1 MEIALY
7 LLVVFVAVFTQSLV
21 GFGTAMVGMPLLVS
35 LVGIQIASPLV
46 AMIGLTVEVILVIR
60 YWDKLN
66 LRVVWRL
73 IAAAIVGIPLGVMM
87 LKRVDE
93 TIVLTILGV
102 VIVSYAVY
110 GLLKLKLPRLDAAFW
125 PYLVGFLSGVLGGA
139 YNTSGPP
146 VVIYGNCRRWT
157 PSEFLGNLQSFFL
170 AVDLIVVVTHA
181 ASGSITTEVWQA
193 FLLALIPMALGLVL
207 GSLLAGRVNQ
217 AVFSKLVL
225 VMLIVLGLR
234 LILSA

>member
-102 VIVSYAVY
+102 VIVSYAVS
-110 GLLKLKLPRLDAAFW
+110 RHD
-125 PYLVGFLSGVLGGA
+125 
-139 YNTSGPP
+139 N
-146 VVIYGNCRRWT
+146 
-157 PSEFLGNLQSFFL
+157 
-170 AVDLIVVVTHA
+170 
-181 ASGSITTEVWQA
+181 
-193 FLLALIPMALGLVL
+193 
-207 GSLLAGRVNQ
+207 
-217 AVFSKLVL
+217 
-225 VMLIVLGLR
+225 
-234 LILSA
+234 